1 MGVGLVGVGFWLKI
15 LVIFR
20 RIILIENNFSLFTSI
35 YNLDIS
41 IKRTEMQLYIYISIL
56 SLFLE

>member
-41 IKRTEMQLYIYISIL
+41 IKRTEMQLYMYISIL